1 LQCIQF
7 YLAINPMQTHILHLQ
22 TLQRNKGIGM
32 KSPTLKEQVKSVN
45 YLMLIPPKVL
55 DRFNKI
61 TKSAN

>member
-1 LQCIQF
+1 
-7 YLAINPMQTHILHLQ
+7 MQTHILHLQ
-22 TLQRNKGIGM
+22 MLQRNKGIGM
-32 KSPTLKEQVKSVN
+32 KSLTPKEQVKSVN